1 MRKRE
6 FNSLLIR
13 PVTHLPR
20 LQLLLETMK
29 KHTALEHEDQDTIP
43 VASGVLK
50 DFIKSAERGI
60 QSARE
65 KVKYWE
71 LCESLAFT
79 HGEGMVSRVLFLSEL
94 KRTRR

>member
-1 MRKRE
+1 MKKRE

-20 LQLLLETMK
+20 LQLLLDTMNK
-29 KHTALEHEDQDTIP
+29 YTAPEHEDQGTLP

-50 DFIKSAERGI
+50 EFIKSAERGI

-71 LCESLAFT
+71 LCESLVFT
-79 HGEGMVSRVLFLSEL
+79 HGEGMVCLFSSLGVV
-94 KRTRR
+94 